1 MSGRWS
7 SWGWSDLCVENIC
20 WLVPFLTFF
29 GLLTK
34 SWTELRQP
42 GTPGSS
48 QGNELVIR
56 QLHFINV
63 QLKKTQVDERYD
75 GPYFSL
81 NCKIRDLDH
90 IYCKPWSNIFLRISK
105 EKLFLMNA
113 VIDLPSMYPTAGQ
126 TSQSKEKDT
135 SPNWFIYWS
144 ASEVTKYIILL
155 ISCAQRYSD
164 DRIDTIVYRYSGN
177 RMDTV
182 IFQGFLKSS
191 QQLFW
196 NRRREIW
203 FNYELY

>member
-1 MSGRWS
+1 MISLSEVMSGRWS

-90 IYCKPWSNIFLRISK
+90 ILQTLEQYFSEDFKGKVISNECCDWFTKHVSNGWPNFSIKSLR
-105 EKLFLMNA
+105 
-113 VIDLPSMYPTAGQ
+113 
-126 TSQSKEKDT
+126 
-135 SPNWFIYWS
+135 S
-144 ASEVTKYIILL
+144 APFTKQVCSSLKYIPNTWQWTL
-155 ISCAQRYSD
+155 
-164 DRIDTIVYRYSGN
+164 G
-177 RMDTV
+177 
-182 IFQGFLKSS
+182 
-191 QQLFW
+191 
-196 NRRREIW
+196 
-203 FNYELY
+203 